1 MILEISAL
9 IASGALLLLVLF
21 LIPAIIQLRKTA
33 KSLNETTTT
42 LNSSLPDI
50 ISRVDGITS
59 NVATTS
65 GMLRY
70 RAENLAVE
78 VDRIIDLV
86 HESAELGKTLQQ
98 TIKYPLNESIITLTA
113 TLKGISTFI
122 HVLRQ
127 S

>member
-21 LIPAIIQLRKTA
+21 LIPAIIQMRKTA
-33 KSLNETTTT
+33 KSLNETTAT

-50 ISRVDGITS
+50 LSRVDGITS

>member
-21 LIPAIIQLRKTA
+21 LIPAIIQMRKTA